1 MAAAHSFQRF
11 ETTGGAQIFRLP
23 VEAFP
28 NFWAY
33 AYLVLTDDM
42 RVLIDTGSGSDQS
55 IASLEE
61 GLRRVNAE
69 AGINLRFTDLTH
81 ILITHGHIDHFSGL
95 VYLHDRTSALV
106 GVHELDLQTLTRH
119 EERLALMS
127 RRLEAYLETAGVPSE
142 ERGQL
147 IQMYRFTKAFYH
159 SVPVDFTYEAVD
171 MQVGPFEMI
180 HLPGHCPGHVAIR
193 LDDVVFSGDNV
204 LSGITPHQSPEEL
217 TPYMGLRHY
226 LESLTILQHWANG
239 SRLILSGHDDP
250 IDDLHAR
257 VKDIRDHLAQRIRQ
271 VLDALDSPHTIAEI
285 TGKIYHGMAG
295 YNELLVLE
303 KVGAYVEHLYQRGL
317 LEITNLEEVDDSGKF
332 AAVRYHRIHDV
343 SDSEILPKE
352 KSYVFV

>member
-1 MAAAHSFQRF
+1 MAATHSFQRF
-11 ETTGGAQIFRLP
+11 ETSGGAHIFRLP

-55 IASLEE
+55 IASLED

-69 AGINLRFTDLTH
+69 AGIDLRFTDLTH

-95 VYLHDRTSALV
+95 VYLRDHTSALV

-159 SVPVDFTYEAVD
+159 SVPV
-171 MQVGPFEMI
+171 GPFEMI

-193 LDDVVFSGDNV
+193 LDDVIFSGDNV

-257 VKDIRDHLAQRIRQ
+257 VEDIRRHLAHRIRQ
-271 VLDALDSPHTIAEI
+271 VLDALDNPHTIAEI
-285 TGKIYHGMAG
+285 TGRIYPDMAG

-343 SDSEILPKE
+343 LDSEILPKE